1 MKKII
6 IKNRGIFVHWIAIPL
21 IATCMILW
29 PTYSSRLEILQ
40 TDPGDTLFNA
50 YILEHAFQHL
60 TSVDIFTPHLFW
72 SPEFFWPIK
81 DILSWSDHLLG
92 QSIIYGIFRTILN
105 PINAY
110 VCWLSATLILNYVS
124 IRKAIEKISPQ
135 TIDIWLSAI
144 ALTTAFSPAITVQIG
159 HPQLLSLFIIGPIL
173 YECHRLITDKTE
185 DYTLSSWLYLTCLL
199 LINGFFNIYTF
210 VYACYG
216 VLICAGIHITR
227 RILSRTSRLKIG
239 SNIYLTGACLVSL
252 ASINAYIY
260 FPYLNTLELFGRRPV
275 EEIIKN
281 LPKPAGWMLGN
292 DWLLLQ
298 PLWTDETINPDW
310 ISGLEQTIFPG
321 WGLLILLSASVLSL
335 FRKQKILNSRNWL
348 IAILLMILL
357 TMSFNGATGWLLIMK
372 LLPGSSSLRASS
384 RVAMMIILF
393 SAPFISISAQNW
405 RLSAFTVLN
414 VFSKF
419 TIFLASFATIWA
431 FPEKQYQFNYMQWEK
446 EMHAISNKLIE
457 SDCDVFWYEWR
468 QNMPPFRAQVLAMHA
483 QSMSKIST
491 ANGYSGQFPNGYWP
505 FTNHSGQNAFR
516 WLSQELPLTN
526 HLSKEIKHQ
535 AKKCI
540 VNLDYNNI
548 ASVRYYQ
555 KQKLATYEI
564 IFKRDGIKV
573 GSDGQRLYALIRKD
587 INDNHDDWIRLS
599 RNGKPIPAQR
609 GKYQI
614 VDVEIKKGSLF
625 ITDRNS
631 IEKNQYVWQ
640 LDSQTGVFLNQE
652 FENLRQ

>member
-1 MKKII
+1 MK
-6 IKNRGIFVHWIAIPL
+6 NYGSFVHWIAIPL
-21 IATCMILW
+21 LATCVILW
-29 PTYSSRLEILQ
+29 PTYSSKLEILQ

-81 DILSWSDHLLG
+81 DTLSWSDHLLG

-105 PINAY
+105 PINSY

-124 IRKAIEKISPQ
+124 IRRAIEKISPK
-135 TIDIWLSAI
+135 TIDIWLSVI
-144 ALTTAFSPAITVQIG
+144 ALTTAFSPAITGQIG
-159 HPQLLSLFIIGPIL
+159 HPQLLSFFIIGPVL
-173 YECHRLITDKTE
+173 YECHRLITGKPQ
-185 DYTLSSWLYLTCLL
+185 DYTLSSWLYLACLL

-216 VLICAGIHITR
+216 VLICAAIHIIR
-227 RILSRTSRLKIG
+227 RIPRREKRLKIG
-239 SNIYLTGACLVSL
+239 KNIFLVAACLTTLV
-252 ASINAYIY
+252 AINAYIY
-260 FPYLNTLELFGRRPV
+260 FPYLNTLELFGSRPI
-275 EEIIKN
+275 EEIIIS

-298 PLWTDETINPDW
+298 PPWTNQTINPDW
-310 ISGLEQTIFPG
+310 ISGREQTIFPG
-321 WGLLILLSASVLSL
+321 WGLLILLTASLLSL
-335 FRKQKILNSRNWL
+335 FSKQKILNGQNWL
-348 IAILLMILL
+348 IALLLMILL
-357 TMSFNGATGWLLIMK
+357 TMSFNGATGWLLMMK

-393 SAPFISISAQNW
+393 SAPFISIAAQNW
-405 RLSAFTVLN
+405 RLSTNNRLN
-414 VFSKF
+414 LFNRF
-419 TIFLASFATIWA
+419 TILLASFATIWA
-431 FPEKQYQFNYMQWEK
+431 IPSKQYQFNYRQWEK
-446 EMHAISNKLIE
+446 ELHAISNKLLE
-457 SDCDVFWYEWR
+457 SDCDVFWYEWK
-468 QNMPPFRAQVLAMHA
+468 QNMLPFRAQVLAMHA

-516 WLSQELPLTN
+516 WLSHELPLTN
-526 HLSKEIKHQ
+526 HQSKEIKHQ
-535 AKKCI
+535 PKKCI
-540 VNLDYNNI
+540 INLNNNNI

-555 KQKLATYEI
+555 KQKPASYTTILN
-564 IFKRDGIKV
+564 RNGIKV
-573 GSDGQRLYALIRKD
+573 GSDGQRLYALIKKD
-587 INDNHDDWIRLS
+587 NNGNQDDWVRLS
-599 RNGKPIPAQR
+599 RNGKPIAARR

-614 VDVEIKKGSLF
+614 VDVEIRSGTLF

-640 LDSQTGVFLNQE
+640 IDSQTGVFLSQE
-652 FENLRQ
+652 FENLKQ

>member
-6 IKNRGIFVHWIAIPL
+6 IKNRRIFVHWIAIPL

-29 PTYSSRLEILQ
+29 PTYSSSLEILQ

-60 TSVDIFTPHLFW
+60 TSADIFTPHLFW

-81 DILSWSDHLLG
+81 DTLSWSDHLLG

-124 IRKAIEKISPQ
+124 IRRAIEKISPQ
-135 TIDIWLSAI
+135 TIDIWLSVI
-144 ALTTAFSPAITVQIG
+144 ALTTAFSPAITGQIG
-159 HPQLLSLFIIGPIL
+159 HPQLLSFFIIGPVL
-173 YECHRLITDKTE
+173 YECHRLITGKPE
-185 DYTLSSWLYLTCLL
+185 DYALSSWLYLACLL

-216 VLICAGIHITR
+216 VLICAAIHITR
-227 RILSRTSRLKIG
+227 RISRRANRLKIG
-239 SNIYLTGACLVSL
+239 DNIFLAAACLTTLV
-252 ASINAYIY
+252 AMNAYIY
-260 FPYLNTLELFGRRPV
+260 FPYLNTLELFGSRPI
-275 EEIIKN
+275 EEIIIS

-298 PLWTDETINPDW
+298 PPWTNQTINPDW
-310 ISGLEQTIFPG
+310 ISGREQTIFPG
-321 WGLLILLSASVLSL
+321 WGLLILLSASVLS
-335 FRKQKILNSRNWL
+335 FFSKQKMLNSQNWL
-348 IAILLMILL
+348 VAVLLMIFL
-357 TMSFNGATGWLLIMK
+357 TLSFNGVTAWPLMMK

-384 RVAMMIILF
+384 RIAMMIILF
-393 SAPFISISAQNW
+393 SAPFISIAAQCW
-405 RLSAFTVLN
+405 KLSTNSLLN
-414 VFSKF
+414 IFNKL

-431 FPEKQYQFNYMQWEK
+431 IPGKQYQFNYGQWEK
-446 EMHAISNKLIE
+446 ELHAISNKLIE
-457 SDCDVFWYEWR
+457 SDCDVFWYEW
-468 QNMPPFRAQVLAMHA
+468 QKNMLPFRAQVLAMHA
-483 QSMSKIST
+483 QSMSKIPT

-505 FTNHSGQNAFR
+505 FTNHSGQNAFT

-526 HLSKEIKHQ
+526 HLSKEIKYQ

-540 VNLDYNNI
+540 INLNDNSI

-555 KQKLATYEI
+555 KQKIAPYEI
-564 IFKRDGIKV
+564 IFNRDGIKV

-587 INDNHDDWIRLS
+587 INGNQDDWIRLS

-614 VDVEIKKGSLF
+614 VDVEIKEGSLF

-640 LDSQTGVFLNQE
+640 IDSQTGVFLNQE